1 MNEAKMDRFWRWY
14 VKVSLGGRHIWL
26 RTVSTAD
33 DGARSKAAMDK
44 ARKVRARLLADGS
57 EERTAML
64 SAYDAIDRETM
75 AATISAYDREM
86 LRAASY
92 NEVHPEDP
100 PKPAGT
106 TLMDVLDAEDEAEK
120 SQETLLE
127 RREKYVQEHV
137 DTLKGERAKMSDDEL
152 RDLILEM
159 EIAARSTQAYADE
172 FDRQTVFRACY
183 EDEKFTRRTFS
194 TSEEV
199 GEVGASTYRTL
210 LDEYRKLDNFAQEPD
225 ALKN

>member
-26 RTVSTAD
+26 RTLSTAD
-33 DGARSKAAMDK
+33 DGARSKASMDK
-44 ARKVRARLLADGS
+44 ARKARARLMADGS
-57 EERTAML
+57 DERVAMF
-64 SAYDAIDRETM
+64 SAYDALDRDTM
-75 AATISAYDREM
+75 MATISAYDREM

-92 NEVHPEDP
+92 NEVHPDDP
-100 PKPAGT
+100 PKPAGN
-106 TLMDVLDAEDEAEK
+106 TLTDVLDAEDKAE
-120 SQETLLE
+120 QAQQTLVE
-127 RREKYVQEHV
+127 KREKYVEEHV
-137 DTLKGERAKMSDDEL
+137 ETLKGERAKMSDDEL

-183 EDEKFTRRTFS
+183 DDEKFTRKTFS
-194 TSEEV
+194 TPDEV
-199 GEVGASTYRTL
+199 GEIGIKAYRTL
-210 LDEYRKLDNFAQEPD
+210 TDEYRKLDNFAQDPD